1 MAHTRRALV
10 AGLAALP
17 AIASTAVTAAAPM
30 SEADRVM
37 AGHGLDL
44 AAIRSRVELVAKV
57 LELPASEVELAMSDP
72 ADQSLIEFAL
82 RYGQGLGM
90 ASGRRSAPRC
100 AREVAPAWCRP

>member
-57 LELPASEVELAMSDP
+57 SNRP
-72 ADQSLIEFAL
+72 
-82 RYGQGLGM
+82 R
-90 ASGRRSAPRC
+90 RRSSSP
-100 AREVAPAWCRP
+100 